1 MTTTT
6 QGQTAPTTA
15 PQTAPVDVSDCIA
28 MGLPASAWPSA
39 TARAQDA
46 HLSPWDGAC
55 AVLGESPDDVIFR
68 IDQAVEGL
76 QWAESLFTA
85 IDALAGESAGAGAG
99 ANLMH
104 IRRLAGVGGFI
115 AGRIGT
121 DAWDWGEEL
130 RARVR
135 NVRAADTAKGGVQ

>member
-1 MTTTT
+1 MTKP
-6 QGQTAPTTA
+6 QGQTTPTQS

-85 IDALAGESAGAGAG
+85 IDALAGESAGAGA
-99 ANLMH
+99 NLMH

-135 NVRAADTAKGGVQ
+135 NVRAADVAKGGVQ

>member
-6 QGQTAPTTA
+6 QGQTAPTKV
-15 PQTAPVDVSDCIA
+15 PQTAPADVSDCIA

-85 IDALAGESAGAGAG
+85 IDALGGESAGAS

-135 NVRAADTAKGGVQ
+135 NVRAADAAKGGVQ

>member
-6 QGQTAPTTA
+6 QGQTAPTKA
-15 PQTAPVDVSDCIA
+15 PQTAPADVSDCIA

-85 IDALAGESAGAGAG
+85 IDALGGESAGAG

-135 NVRAADTAKGGVQ
+135 NVRAADAAKGGAQ

>member
-85 IDALAGESAGAGAG
+85 IDALGGESAG

-135 NVRAADTAKGGVQ
+135 NVRAAEAAKGGAQ